1 MSHYKYYCTYD
12 QAIIQKQDAWGCYA
26 LYSPDTTKYLIH
38 LNLQAEGVVE
48 KPDVVGAIFGQTEG
62 LLGEDLDLRDLQ
74 RTGRVGR
81 IDVQISS
88 KRGET
93 KGDILI
99 SSSLDRAET
108 AILAASLETIDRV
121 GPCVAHVT
129 VEGIED
135 IRVTK
140 RRKIVDRA
148 KELLLDHF
156 EDGNID
162 SYELLDEVRE
172 AIRVEKIGSLGE
184 DKIPAGPN
192 VMDSDAIIIVEGR
205 ADVINLLKYGIKNAV
220 AVEGTNVPTQIV
232 DLADKKTATAFLD
245 GDRGGELILRELL
258 QVADIDYVAF
268 SPRGKSVE
276 DMTRKEIIK
285 ALRNKVP
292 VEYVR
297 DQFYGDVPGEKRAPD
312 QRLPRPGAGEQNPEK
327 KDNVESGNESTPSSS
342 ETSSELS
349 SPDIISKPASPVTLR
364 DHMERVSGHMIARFL
379 SPEFV
384 VLNETGVDEVEA
396 AIDQMTADV
405 TGLVIDRVVDQK
417 LLDRLVGKG
426 LEFVAARD
434 FNGIIKRPLSIR
446 LMRIAQ

>member
-1 MSHYKYYCTYD
+1 
-12 QAIIQKQDAWGCYA
+12 

-81 IDVQISS
+81 IDVQIGS

-121 GPCVAHVT
+121 GPCVAHVV

-172 AIRVEKIGSLGE
+172 AIRVEKIGSLGDE
-184 DKIPAGPN
+184 KIPAGPN

-220 AVEGTNVPTQIV
+220 AVEGTNVPAQIV

-276 DMTRKEIIK
+276 DMARKEIIK

-297 DQFYGDVPGEKRAPD
+297 DQFYGDVPGEKRTQDLRP
-312 QRLPRPGAGEQNPEK
+312 PKPGAGEQNQIR
-327 KDNVESGNESTPSSS
+327 KDNVENENESTP
-342 ETSSELS
+342 TSSE
-349 SPDIISKPASPVTLR
+349 PISEPTPSVTLH
-364 DHMERVSGHMIARFL
+364 DHMERVSGHLIARFL
-379 SPEFV
+379 SPEYTI
-384 VLNETGVDEVEA
+384 LNETRADDVEL
-396 AIDQMTADV
+396 AIDQMTTEV
-405 TGLVIDRVVDQK
+405 SGLVIDRVVDQK

-426 LEFVAARD
+426 VEFVAARD

-446 LMRIAQ
+446 LMKIAQ